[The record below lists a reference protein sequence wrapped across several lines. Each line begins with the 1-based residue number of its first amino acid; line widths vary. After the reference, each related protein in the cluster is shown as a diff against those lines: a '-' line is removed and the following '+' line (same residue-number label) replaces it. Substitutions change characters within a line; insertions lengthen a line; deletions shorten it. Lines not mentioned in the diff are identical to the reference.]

1 MKLKTFETDLTVC
14 KVADLSGINLSR
26 ELTFVG
32 ITDEETS
39 LVCPTDA
46 APDNT
51 IEREDGWR
59 ALRIEGVL
67 DFSLKGILA
76 RISSVLADVDVGIFA
91 LSTFNTD
98 YILTKAADFGRALD
112 ALAQAGYDIVR
123 K

>member
-1 MKLKTFETDLTVC
+1 MKLKAFETNLSVC
-14 KVADLSGINLSR
+14 KVADLGSADLSR

-46 APDNT
+46 APGNVV
-51 IEREDGWR
+51 EREDGWR

-76 RISSVLADVDVGIFA
+76 RISGVLADAGVGIFA
-91 LSTFNTD
+91 VSTFNTD
-98 YILTKAADFGRALD
+98 YILMKAADFDRALE
-112 ALAQAGYDIVR
+112 ALAKAGYDIV
-123 K
+123 